1 MIARKE
7 QDNIRFSN
15 NNIVERNGD
24 LKSELD
30 ALNSHCNV
38 LQGQNRDLNVELER
52 FVQTDENIRSTLNR
66 RDRVTQI
73 RDKGDTE
80 IKKS

>member
-1 MIARKE
+1 MVSRKE

-15 NNIVERNGD
+15 NNILERNGD

-38 LQGQNRDLNVELER
+38 LQVQNKDLNVELER
-52 FVQTDENIRSTLNR
+52 FVHTDE
-66 RDRVTQI
+66 
-73 RDKGDTE
+73 
-80 IKKS
+80 